1 MNNQSEKELE
11 SDLMKQLVSMEYE
24 KVIINSKNCI
34 ERNLWSQL
42 EKLNDKE
49 FTANEFQR
57 ILIHLEKGDVFEK
70 AETLRNRFCLQRDD
84 GETDNIQF
92 LKSNEDWNK
101 NLFQVAQQIQI
112 TNNQNKISR
121 FDVTILINGLPLVQ
135 IELKKKGNALKEAFT
150 QIQEYHKNSYEY
162 LFQYIQVFVISN
174 GVNTKYYSNNK
185 LLSFEQAFYWT
196 DESNN
201 KISDLTSFASIFLNT
216 KHIANMICKYIVRN
230 QTLETLMILRPYQ
243 YFAVEAIV
251 GAINNKESGYI
262 WHTTGSGK
270 TLTSFKASQI
280 LLDCKEIDK
289 VVFVVDR
296 RDLDHQTINE
306 FNSFSDGSFEGTEDS
321 KALINQLLG
330 KYKSKKD
337 GFKNTDLIVTTI
349 QKLNMAIK
357 NFKDTNPF
365 QDKRIV
371 FIFDECHRGQFGKTH
386 ANIVRFFQKANLIG
400 FTGTPIF
407 TENTIDERDRTTEVL
422 FKKKLHQYLIPDA
435 LKDEMVLRF
444 SVENY
449 DNNHSH
455 KAEKEIYESDER
467 IKTIV
472 DKIIEIHEAK
482 THNKE
487 YNAIMCLS
495 DVDLLCKYYETFK
508 KKNHDLKI
516 ATIFSYSSQENEE
529 DFGFDEEDIYINE
542 KKVDNSK
549 KSRLKSY
556 VEDYNK
562 MFNVSQSVEDSKG
575 FYTYYKNVADM
586 VKEGRIDIL
595 LVVNMFLTGFDSKK
609 INTLYVDKNLKYHGL
624 IQAFSRTNRIDGQLK
639 SHGNIVCFRNLDDN
653 IAEAIKLFSN
663 GKESDDILLPP
674 YKTYV
679 IKFKEAFNELLK
691 IAKTPKDIDKLDVDE
706 KKAEFIKVFGGIL
719 KIKNIMESFVDFKE
733 SDIPTNFNEYK
744 SKYLDIYNES
754 KKKNKNSVDSPLNE
768 ISFELELIRKYE
780 INLSYILKLIA
791 ESILTN
797 SYDENKIN
805 EMIFSNESL
814 KKKEHL
820 ISKFISN
827 ELNKITI
834 EEINTIESR
843 YNDFER
849 NEKEIEIKN
858 LCEKYKLD
866 EDKFKEKI
874 ILEHT
879 KHQKE
884 ILTSD
889 ISDLLY
895 TSELN
900 FIDKDNRS
908 EEIKNEIYE
917 ILEKYETIN

>member
-11 SDLMKQLVSMEYE
+11 SDLMKQLVLMGYE

-34 ERNLWSQL
+34 EKNLWFQL
-42 EKLNDKE
+42 EKLNDKK

-57 ILIHLEKGDVFEK
+57 ILIHLEKGDVFKK
-70 AETLRNRFCLQRDD
+70 AETLRNRFCLQRDN

-135 IELKKKGNALKEAFT
+135 IELKKKGSALKEAFT
-150 QIQEYHKNSYEY
+150 QTQKYHKNSYEY

-216 KHIANMICKYIVRN
+216 KHIANMICRYIVRN
-230 QTLETLMILRPYQ
+230 QTSKTLMILRPYQ

-296 RDLDHQTINE
+296 RDLDHQTIKE

-321 KALINQLLG
+321 KALIDQLLG

-422 FKKKLHQYLIPDA
+422 FKKKLHQYLISDA

-444 SVENY
+444 LVENY
-449 DNNHSH
+449 DNNRSH
-455 KAEKEIYESDER
+455 KAEKEIYESEER

-472 DKIIEIHEAK
+472 DKIIEIHKAK
-482 THNKE
+482 THNKK

-508 KKNHDLKI
+508 TKNHDLKI

-556 VEDYNK
+556 VKDYNK
-562 MFNVSQSVEDSKG
+562 MFNISQSVEDSKG
-575 FYTYYKNVADM
+575 FHTYYKNVADM
-586 VKEGRIDIL
+586 VKNGCIDIL

-624 IQAFSRTNRIDGQLK
+624 IQAFSRTNRIDDPLK

-653 IAEAIKLFSN
+653 IKEAIKLFSN

-691 IAKTPKDIDKLDVDE
+691 IANTPKDIDKLNVDE
-706 KKAEFIKVFGGIL
+706 KKAEFVKVFGRIL

-791 ESILTN
+791 ESIFTN

-849 NEKEIEIKN
+849 NEKEIEIKS

-874 ILEHT
+874 ILEYT

-895 TSELN
+895 TLELN
-900 FIDKDNRS
+900 FFDKNNRS

-917 ILEKYETIN
+917 IREKYETIN